1 MINLKFLIKAT
12 TVAFMTITVSLI
24 SSVSFAKTDVRIM
37 WYGDGETEGKAM
49 QDQLDKFM
57 AQNSDINVILDQV
70 PYKSIQDSLPVQL
83 ASGEGPDIARVTD
96 LGGLAKYYK
105 DLTPYLKDTGYWEA
119 SFGPF
124 LNWMRLPGDTSSIP
138 GFMSTMTV
146 TGPYV
151 NKTLFEQAGVAL
163 LGDGATWEEWAVA
176 ANAVAKK
183 LNLPIPMA
191 WDRSGHRVS
200 GPAISMGAKYFD
212 SEGNPALVDDGLK
225 AMTQML
231 YDWHQDGTMSKE
243 LWGSVSGTTYHAP
256 NEYFNNAEVAFMMSG
271 SWQIGRFTSE
281 IGDAFDWWAVPAPCG
296 PAACTG
302 MPGGNALVAFNANEA
317 IGRVMDYLAS
327 KESLG
332 DFLGKVLAVPG
343 HLDLQPNYQTD
354 NVLAK
359 HALSTFAG
367 AVPTISP
374 VAFALQAHTDNRIMF
389 NAIISRLGQAIVGEM
404 SMEEAWTRMD
414 KDVTKQIA
422 EKKGG

>member
-281 IGDAFDWWAVPAPCG
+281 IGDAFDWWAVTAPCG

-302 MPGGNALVAFNANEA
+302 MPGGNALVAFKANEA

-374 VAFALQAHTDNRIMF
+374 VAFDLQAHTDNRIMF